1 MVLPE
6 RTSKTRLEMIAMSLP
21 ARRRREVIGGL
32 LFDPF
37 ESFLDNSSAIQKS
50 VPALMKTDIRD
61 TSNDYELTIDLPGFK
76 KDDITAEIKN
86 GYLTVSAV
94 ASSDK
99 EDKDDKGTF
108 IRKERFSGRCSR
120 SFYVGEDISEDDIKA
135 KFDDGIL
142 QITIPK
148 KEQAKE
154 DDKKK
159 LIQIES

>member
-1 MVLPE
+1 M
-6 RTSKTRLEMIAMSLP
+6 
-21 ARRRREVIGGL
+21 
-32 LFDPF
+32 
-37 ESFLDNSSAIQKS
+37 
-50 VPALMKTDIRD
+50 
-61 TSNDYELTIDLPGFK
+61 
-76 KDDITAEIKN
+76 
-86 GYLTVSAV
+86 TVSAV